1 MKRTAQQQLE
11 ESLRAA
17 HALRPLPEVDED
29 WNRRVMNEIR
39 RQSIS
44 AVDLP
49 TLASPL
55 VWRFAAASCC
65 LALVL
70 SFYALVGGEGSEQ
83 MALDLFMGDPL
94 LSQPMRL
101 LAFTSGIEL

>member
-1 MKRTAQQQLE
+1 MKHTAQQQLE
-11 ESLRAA
+11 ETLRAA
-17 HALRPLPEVDED
+17 HALRPLPEVDEG

-49 TLASPL
+49 TLAGPL

-70 SFYALVGGEGSEQ
+70 SFYAISGGDTDQ
-83 MALDLFMGDPL
+83 LTLDLFMGDPL
-94 LSQPMRL
+94 LGQSMRL
-101 LAFTSGIEL
+101 LAWTSGL

>member
-11 ESLRAA
+11 ETLRAA

-29 WNRRVMNEIR
+29 WNRQVMNEIR

-49 TLASPL
+49 TLAGPL

-65 LALVL
+65 LARVL
-70 SFYALVGGEGSEQ
+70 SFYAMGGGDADQ
-83 MALDLFMGDPL
+83 LTLDLFLGDPL
-94 LSQPMRL
+94 LGQSMRL
-101 LAFTSGIEL
+101 LAWTSGL